1 MPIRVK
7 MQHCW
12 KSHVA
17 AHILKSEEMTGDS
30 CSTVLRSRRENVVVT
45 KEIKLIKIEI
55 RYCKRRKFNKNKN
68 NSLFNSYDN
77 NSRVQYSNLQR
88 RA

>member
-7 MQHCW
+7 MSHCW

-17 AHILKSEEMTGDS
+17 ANILKTEEIAI
-30 CSTVLRSRRENVVVT
+30 VEVQIRRENIGVT
-45 KEIKLIKIEI
+45 KEIKLIKIEK

-68 NSLFNSYDN
+68 IYD
-77 NSRVQYSNLQR
+77 
-88 RA
+88 

>member
-7 MQHCW
+7 MSHCW

-17 AHILKSEEMTGDS
+17 AHILKTEEITIVEVQRYGSDE
-30 CSTVLRSRRENVVVT
+30 R
-45 KEIKLIKIEI
+45 KEIKLIKIEK

-68 NSLFNSYDN
+68 IYD
-77 NSRVQYSNLQR
+77 
-88 RA
+88 